1 MSSATREQT
10 SDINGFS
17 PNETNDDDAID
28 LREYAKILR
37 KYRWPILLS
46 TALITAVAA
55 YIVSGMTPIYKATST
70 LLIETQETMPFSFDE
85 LVGID
90 TNNKEYYQ
98 TQFEILK
105 SRKLAKRVIEE
116 MGIYQHPELYNPA
129 DKMIGQSS
137 DSPPVVPK
145 IESGGTTLSNGNVL
159 PDGNLQSD
167 DSVQLYTDAFDMQ
180 AEPIERQMAVN
191 RFLRNL
197 TVTPV
202 KNTKMV
208 KISFESSDPVF
219 AARVANKIA
228 DTYIIS
234 YLDSRMEMGEKAT
247 DWLGE
252 RLTQLKLKLEDS
264 QYKLLTYR
272 EQNGLIDIQGSV
284 GKLSEQEIGIITGKL
299 LDAEAR
305 MAQAEILYREVES
318 TKAKGTSALL
328 GLPAIDSNEMV
339 RRFKIETQQA
349 QLTLNELKNRYGIKH
364 PKVIDAQSRLNTAQA
379 NLKSQIY
386 NIVDT
391 IEKDY
396 EISLQTVQSLE
407 GTLNEGKQAI
417 QQVGRSQIDLMH
429 LEREVEL
436 NQKMYD
442 TFYTRIREVDEAEG
456 MSTTN
461 AHISEYAEAPL
472 NPVKPK
478 EALIVLL
485 SLLLSLAGATAL
497 AILMESMN
505 DSITGTDDVENSLKL
520 RMLGIIPLVSKKS
533 RASKTSTALV
543 PGSLDLDRDS
553 FEESIKTIR
562 TSVCLDELESANQVI
577 MVTSAL
583 PGEGKSTLASHLAHS
598 LAQMERVL
606 LIECDLRRPSLH
618 RAFKFEDT
626 NGLAQLLLGETKFG
640 QSIKLDVHDGLDV
653 IPAGT
658 IPKNPLELLS
668 SDRFTKLLEHMKK
681 RYDRIVID
689 SAPVQ
694 AVSDALILGRL
705 ANTVLYAVKADS
717 TPVNISARGVKRLR
731 ESDINLCGAVVTQ
744 VNIKKISAY
753 GGDLDYQGYYD
764 YYGYAES
771 ETFNPLSKITK
782 RKKSTAEQEETEA
795 A

>member
-1 MSSATREQT
+1 MSSAKREQVT
-10 SDINGFS
+10 DNYGFS
-17 PNETNDDDAID
+17 SDEPIDDDSID

-46 TALITAVAA
+46 TALITAIAA
-55 YIVSGMTPIYKATST
+55 YIVSGMTPIYRATST
-70 LLIETQETMPFSFDE
+70 LLIETQETMPISFDE

-90 TNNKEYYQ
+90 TNNQEYYQ

-116 MGIYQHPELYNPA
+116 MGIWEHSELYNA
-129 DKMIGQSS
+129 KDAMIGQTSASAESLQPPPSNS
-137 DSPPVVPK
+137 DVNGV
-145 IESGGTTLSNGNVL
+145 TNTLE
-159 PDGNLQSD
+159 
-167 DSVQLYTDAFDMQ
+167 MQ

-191 RFLRNL
+191 RFIKKLN
-197 TVTPV
+197 VTPV

-219 AARVANKIA
+219 AAQVANKIA

-234 YLDSRMEMGEKAT
+234 HLDSRMEMGEKAT

-252 RLTQLKLKLEDS
+252 RLTQLKLKLEES
-264 QYKLLTYR
+264 QNKLLTYR
-272 EQNGLIDIQGSV
+272 EENGLIDIEGSV
-284 GKLSEQEIGIITGKL
+284 GKLTEQEIGIITSKL

-305 MAQAEILYREVES
+305 MAQADILYREVEN
-318 TKAKGTSALL
+318 TKAQGTNALL
-328 GLPAIDSNEMV
+328 GLPVVDSNEMV
-339 RRFKIETQQA
+339 RRFKIEAQQA
-349 QLTLNELKNRYGIKH
+349 QLNLNELSNRYGAKH
-364 PKVIDAQSRLNTAQA
+364 PSIIDAQSRLNTAQA

-396 EISLQTVQSLE
+396 QISRQTVQSLE
-407 GTLNEGKQAI
+407 GTLSQGKQAI
-417 QQVGRSQIDLMH
+417 QQVGRSQIDLLH

-472 NPVKPK
+472 GPVKPK
-478 EALIVLL
+478 KALIVLL

-505 DSITGTDDVENSLKL
+505 DSITGTDDVENTLKL
-520 RMLGIIPLVSKKS
+520 RMLGIIPLLSKKS
-533 RASKTSTALV
+533 KANANSTALV
-543 PGSLDLDRDS
+543 PGSLENDRDS

-562 TSVCLDELESANQVI
+562 TSVCLDEIEKANQVI

-598 LAQMERVL
+598 LAQMESVL

-618 RAFKFEDT
+618 RAFKFDD
-626 NGLAQLLLGETKFG
+626 NIGLAQLLMGEAKFG
-640 QSIKLDVHDGLDV
+640 QSIKLDVVDGLDV
-653 IPAGT
+653 IPAGS
-658 IPKNPLELLS
+658 IPKNPLELIS
-668 SDRFTKLLEHMKK
+668 SERFTRLLDQMKK

-705 ANTVLYAVKADS
+705 ADTVLYAVKADS

-731 ESDINLCGAVVTQ
+731 EADITLCGAVVTQ

-771 ETFNPLSKITK
+771 EEFSPLSKLTL
-782 RKKSTAEQEETEA
+782 RKKVSTEEKEVEA

>member
-1 MSSATREQT
+1 MSSVTREQV
-10 SDINGFS
+10 SDNTGFS
-17 PNETNDDDAID
+17 PNETIEDDSID

-37 KYRWPILLS
+37 KYRWPILLT
-46 TALITAVAA
+46 TALITAITA
-55 YIVSGMTPIYKATST
+55 YIVSGMTPIYRATST
-70 LLIETQETMPFSFDE
+70 LLIETQETMPISFDE

-90 TNNKEYYQ
+90 TTNQEYYQ

-116 MGIYQHPELYNPA
+116 MGIYEHPELFNAA
-129 DKMIGQSS
+129 DKNIGQSVSAPDVTES
-137 DSPPVVPK
+137 DT
-145 IESGGTTLSNGNVL
+145 GTNTLSGM
-159 PDGNLQSD
+159 DTTG
-167 DSVQLYTDAFDMQ
+167 MQ
-180 AEPIERQMAVN
+180 ADPIEKQMAVN
-191 RFLRNL
+191 RFLKKL
-197 TVTPV
+197 SVTPI

-219 AARVANKIA
+219 AAAVANKIA

-264 QYKLLTYR
+264 QNKLLTYR
-272 EQNGLIDIQGSV
+272 EENGLIDIEGSV
-284 GKLSEQEIGIITGKL
+284 GKLSEQEIGIVTGKL

-318 TKAKGTSALL
+318 TKANGTSALL
-328 GLPAIDSNEMV
+328 GLPVVDSNEMV
-339 RRFKIETQQA
+339 RRFKIEAQQA
-349 QLTLNELKNRYGIKH
+349 QLTLSELNNRYGNKH
-364 PKVIDAQSRLNTAQA
+364 PKVIDAQSRLNTARA
-379 NLKSQIY
+379 NLKSQIN

-396 EISLQTVQSLE
+396 QISLQTVQSLE
-407 GTLNEGKQAI
+407 DTLNKGKQAI
-417 QQVGRSQIDLMH
+417 QQVGRSQIDLLH
-429 LEREVEL
+429 LEREVQI
-436 NQKMYD
+436 NQQMYD

-472 NPVKPK
+472 GPVKPK
-478 EALIVLL
+478 KALIVLL

-505 DSITGTDDVENSLKL
+505 DSITGTDDVENMLKL

-533 RASKTSTALV
+533 KASKASTALV
-543 PGSLDLDRDS
+543 PGSLDNDRDS

-562 TSVCLDELESANQVI
+562 TSVCLEEIENANQVI

-618 RAFKFEDT
+618 RAFKFNDAT
-626 NGLAQLLLGETKFG
+626 GLAQLLMGEAKFG
-640 QSIKLDVHDGLDV
+640 QSIKLDVVDGLDV

-658 IPKNPLELLS
+658 IPKNPLELIS
-668 SDRFTKLLEHMKK
+668 SDRFTRLLEQMKK

-705 ANTVLYAVKADS
+705 ADTVLYAVKADS

-731 ESDINLCGAVVTQ
+731 EADISLCGAVVTQ

-764 YYGYAES
+764 YYGYAEA
-771 ETFNPLSKITK
+771 ETLNPLAKITK
-782 RKKSTAEQEETEA
+782 RKKETAEREEVEA